1 MDAKNNMQ
9 GIFLLRAKVDTF
21 TMGSDSEE
29 NKVRYYLSKLFP
41 KNARAENAM
50 LVDKLQMY
58 SSRR

>member
-1 MDAKNNMQ
+1 MQ

-29 NKVRYYLSKLFP
+29 NKVRYYLSKFFP

>member
-29 NKVRYYLSKLFP
+29 NKVRYYLSKFFP

>member
-1 MDAKNNMQ
+1 MQ